1 MSTMNDVENLRERLD
16 ARFPTATLTL
26 DAPGTDTGSWWLD
39 VELKGHLVVVEWR
52 PARGFGVSTP
62 SGDDYGAGADETYPD
77 VEAAF
82 ARIKSLLLGRL
93 RTEAARAVTLAAVRE
108 SRRLSQV
115 EVARR
120 MEINQGALSRMEHR
134 RDMLVGTL
142 RSAIKAMGGQ
152 LELRAEFEDGTFRIT
167 LEEEVDAGGSE
178 PGDAVSAEAR

>member
-1 MSTMNDVENLRERLD
+1 MMNDVENLRERLN

-26 DAPGTDTGSWWLD
+26 DTAETDTGSWWLD

-52 PARGFGVSTP
+52 PTRGFGVSTP
-62 SGDDYGAGADETYPD
+62 ASDDYGAGADEIYPD
-77 VEAAF
+77 VESAF
-82 ARIKSLLLGRL
+82 ARIRSLLLGRL
-93 RTEAARAVTLAAVRE
+93 RTSAAKELSLGAVRE

-142 RSAIKAMGGQ
+142 RSAIEAMGGQ

-167 LEEEVDAGGSE
+167 LEEEADADGSE
-178 PGDAVSAEAR
+178 PGHAVSGEAR